1 MYTVVLIE
9 PRKHTALNY
18 VIRNALDNLDERW
31 DLLIFHG
38 TNNKIYLD
46 KIIEGLTDSQ
56 KKRISFRDLG
66 VDNLDYD
73 AYQTLKTSIDFYKS
87 LPTEICLFMETDSMI
102 IPRNK
107 NNIYHFLEYDYVGA
121 PWSGEAHNLSSTKG
135 VGNGGFSLRRRSAM
149 IVTLQKNPYTSGP
162 EDCHISKF
170 VVNKPPLDKACAF
183 SMESIPCW
191 DSFGLH
197 KPWNY
202 IQMQYIT
209 QVIPNIQELI
219 DLQALEPLDN

>member
-1 MYTVVLIE
+1 MYTIVLIE
-9 PRKHTALNY
+9 PRKHKALDY

-31 DLLIFHG
+31 GLLIFHG

-46 KIIEGLTDSQ
+46 KIVEALTDNQ
-56 KKRISFRDLG
+56 KKRISFRDLE

-73 AYQTLKTSIDFYKS
+73 AYQALKTSIDFYKS

-102 IPRNK
+102 IPKNK

-121 PWSGEAHNLSSTKG
+121 PWSGDAHNPLSTKG
-135 VGNGGFSLRRRSAM
+135 VGNGGFSLIRRSAM
-149 IVTLQKNPYTSGP
+149 IITLQENPYTPRPGGW
-162 EDCHISKF
+162 DCHVSKF
-170 VVNKPPLDKACAF
+170 VAYKPRLDKACAF

-191 DSFGLH
+191 NSFGLH
-197 KPWNY
+197 APWKY

-219 DLQALEPLDN
+219 DLQGVDP

>member
-1 MYTVVLIE
+1 MYTIVLIE
-9 PRKHTALNY
+9 PRKHKALDY

-38 TNNKIYLD
+38 TTNKIYLD
-46 KIIEGLTDSQ
+46 KIVEGLTDSQ
-56 KKRISFRDLG
+56 KKRISFRDLE

-73 AYQTLKTSIDFYKS
+73 AYQALKTSIDFYKS

-102 IPRNK
+102 IPKNK

-121 PWSGEAHNLSSTKG
+121 PWSGCIHSPESSDG
-135 VGNGGFSLRRRSAM
+135 VGNGGLSLRRRSAM
-149 IVTLQKNPYTSGP
+149 IVTLQENPYTSKCGP

-170 VVNKPPLDKACAF
+170 VAYKPRLDKACAF

-191 DSFGLH
+191 NSFGLH

-209 QVIPNIQELI
+209 QVVPNIQELI
-219 DLQALEPLDN
+219 DLQGVDP

>member
-1 MYTVVLIE
+1 MYTIVLIE
-9 PRKHTALNY
+9 PRKHKALDY

-31 DLLIFHG
+31 ALLIFHG
-38 TNNKIYLD
+38 TTNKIYLD
-46 KIIEGLTDSQ
+46 KIVEGLTDEQ
-56 KKRISFRDLG
+56 QKRISFRDLG

-73 AYQTLKTSIDFYKS
+73 AYQALKTSIDFYKS

-121 PWSGEAHNLSSTKG
+121 PWSGGINSPESSDG
-135 VGNGGFSLRRRSAM
+135 VGNGGLSLRRRSAI
-149 IVTLQKNPYTSGP
+149 IVTLQEHPYTSKCGP

-170 VVNKPPLDKACAF
+170 VTNKPRLDKACAF

-202 IQMQYIT
+202 IGMKYIL
-209 QVIPNIQELI
+209 QVVPNIQELI
-219 DLQALEPLDN
+219 DLQGVDL